1 MSHLML
7 SRAAA
12 AVLMTAGLALTPYA
26 GPARAQAPAAASVKI
41 SNLTFTPQTITVAA
55 GTTVTWTND
64 DDLPHTVVAIDKSFR
79 SKPLDTGDQFSFT
92 FAKPGQYAF
101 FCSIHP
107 MMTGKVVVKAP

>member
-1 MSHLML
+1 ML

-12 AVLMTAGLALTPYA
+12 AVTMTAALLLAG
-26 GPARAQAPAAASVKI
+26 GPALAQGPAPQTVKI
-41 SNLTFTPQTITVAA
+41 SNLTFAPQTITVTA
-55 GTTVTWTND
+55 GATVTWTND

-79 SKPLDTGDQFSFT
+79 SKALDTGDRFSFT

-107 MMTGKVVVKAP
+107 MMTGKVVVK